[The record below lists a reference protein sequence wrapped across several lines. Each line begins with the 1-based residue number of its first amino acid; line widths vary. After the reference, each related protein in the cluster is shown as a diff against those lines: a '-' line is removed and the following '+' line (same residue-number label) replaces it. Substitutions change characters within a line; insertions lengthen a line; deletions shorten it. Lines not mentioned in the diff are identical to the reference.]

1 MDSKLKCPKNTE
13 YCMNIE
19 NVQLKIWVVQAP
31 DLERER
37 SDENT
42 DSEPYANHT
51 AHRHAHTE
59 IFCCPSGCLHIQT
72 EDRILQLNRG
82 DIAVIPAG
90 IAHHMLPVHNP
101 GCWAALRFQISP
113 AKRMHCKD
121 LFPVFHAL
129 CDAGGVKLFCGREDL
144 SKQIQCVFR
153 DLIVTD
159 DPYSMVLSLF
169 NVLYQLTML
178 QPSQTKKQI
187 GKPIQR
193 NDDSNMQRYEVLDY
207 YINKRYM
214 HPLTPK
220 LLAEQL
226 YISERQISRI
236 VQNKYG
242 MSFHKVLI
250 EKRILVAEQ
259 MLEKSDIKIQEISQA
274 IGFHSPDI
282 FFREFKKKHGM
293 TPKEYRS
300 AKMQSDH

>member
-13 YCMNIE
+13 YCMNVE
-19 NVQLKIWVVQAP
+19 NVQLKIWVYQAP
-31 DLERER
+31 DQKNER
-37 SDENT
+37 SVENAE
-42 DSEPYANHT
+42 SEPYANHT

-59 IFCCPSGCLHIQT
+59 IFCCLSGCLHIQT
-72 EDRILQLNRG
+72 DDRILQLNRG

-90 IAHHMLPVHNP
+90 IAHHMLPVSDP
-101 GCWAALRFQISP
+101 DDWAAHRFQIVHV
-113 AKRMHCKD
+113 KRKNCKD
-121 LFPVFHAL
+121 LYSVLHDL
-129 CDAGGVKLFCGREDL
+129 CDVGGVKLFCGREDL
-144 SKQIQCVFR
+144 SKQIQSVYR
-153 DLIVTD
+153 NLITAED
-159 DPYSMVLSLF
+159 TYSMVLSLF
-169 NVLYQLTML
+169 NVLYQLTSL
-178 QPSQTKKQI
+178 QPTQQD
-187 GKPIQR
+187 KPTDKSAQH

-207 YINKRYM
+207 YINKCYM

-236 VQNKYG
+236 VKNKYG

-300 AKMQSDH
+300 AKMQNGD